1 MQNGQTILVI
11 ISIKLRTVHTK
22 LKQTCHPK
30 IGMKSSNGTLLS
42 TSYSMLICVHRLV
55 SQAIARTYSD
65 NKDDY
70 NRVQP
75 IRRVEKREY
84 ALSDCESAEC
94 NKRMDALCKFL
105 NIPPHPSNNVIT
117 AQTLYH
123 FIKTK
128 FSLSSVT
135 NYEATI
141 ADTDG
146 YKGVDSSKRDK
157 DMLRKQYGKKHDPW
171 KDVRSVDDI
180 LKFYGIN
187 GHMANYLG
195 FTTGDKLVDAAAI
208 ILRVLYVSD
217 VRSSQ
222 NQLNEIV
229 TFLQRFTANP
239 KTNPN
244 LGKVG
249 R

>member
-1 MQNGQTILVI
+1 MCNY
-11 ISIKLRTVHTK
+11 
-22 LKQTCHPK
+22 
-30 IGMKSSNGTLLS
+30 TL
-42 TSYSMLICVHRLV
+42 HRLI
-55 SQAIARTYSD
+55 SQGIARTYSD
-65 NKDDY
+65 GKEDY

-84 ALSDCESAEC
+84 ALTDCETLEC
-94 NKRMDALCKFL
+94 EKRMNALCKFL
-105 NIPPHPSNNVIT
+105 NIPPNRESQVVT

-123 FIKTK
+123 FIKNK
-128 FSLSSVT
+128 FSLLSVT
-135 NYEATI
+135 NYEAAI
-141 ADTDG
+141 ADTYDMDD
-146 YKGVDSSKRDK
+146 YDDSKRDK
-157 DMLRKQYGKKHDPW
+157 DMLRKRYGQKHDPW
-171 KDVRSVDDI
+171 KDVRNTDDI
-180 LKFYGIN
+180 LKFYGRH

-195 FTTGDKLVDAAAI
+195 FSTGNKAVDAAAI
-208 ILRVLYVSD
+208 ILRVLYVAD

>member
-1 MQNGQTILVI
+1 M
-11 ISIKLRTVHTK
+11 
-22 LKQTCHPK
+22 
-30 IGMKSSNGTLLS
+30 
-42 TSYSMLICVHRLV
+42 HRLI
-55 SQAIARTYSD
+55 SQGIARTYSD
-65 NKDDY
+65 SKDDY

-84 ALSDCESAEC
+84 ALTDCESAEC
-94 NKRMDALCKFL
+94 VKRMNALCKFL
-105 NIPPHPSNNVIT
+105 NVPPNEDAVIT

-128 FSLSSVT
+128 FCLSSIT
-135 NYEATI
+135 NYEAAI
-141 ADTDG
+141 ADLYAMDN
-146 YKGVDSSKRDK
+146 YDDSKRDK
-157 DMLRKQYGKKHDPW
+157 DMLRKRYGSKHDPW
-171 KDVRSVDDI
+171 QDIKNPNDI
-180 LKFYGIN
+180 LKFYGVH

-195 FTTGDKLVDAAAI
+195 FSTGDKAVDAAAI
-208 ILRVLYVSD
+208 ILRVLYVAD
-217 VRSSQ
+217 VRNSQ

-229 TFLQRFTANP
+229 TYLQRFTANP